1 MIKCKH
7 CHYEIIDIKHSV
19 HEKMCRLNVERHGL
33 KYGFLRNY
41 LDKIPAVSKYAT
53 DHGVSFSKILLSP
66 SLPILSDKFKIE
78 TILSLDEIKKKFL
91 SGFIKKGK
99 CIDGSIASVIKYFN
113 KNQGNWR
120 AMRLIPVD
128 HFGLKELSRTFS
140 NWIITDKLGI
150 SPKLFFIGPALCID
164 SSRLL
169 QIKLVQINKL
179 YKRNL
184 HTFLYQKNLLKIENK
199 KEILDTI
206 ASIISSHIS
215 TYIDNNISH
224 LDIKPGNIV
233 INYIFKD
240 NKYSDIDVKF
250 IDWDGNW
257 CLDILNDEEK
267 PFHKILNLLLL
278 TLHCKFGTPFNIMG
292 DSIKSHKSFI
302 DENIKMFK
310 KIYKRN
316 ETYKFIVKHYFRKF
330 IPTPTF
336 KDVLQVVFNS

>member
-1 MIKCKH
+1 ML
-7 CHYEIIDIKHSV
+7 DIERSV

-33 KYGFLRNY
+33 KYDFLRNY

-66 SLPILSDKFKIE
+66 SLPILSDEFKIE

-91 SGFIKKGK
+91 LGFVKKAR
-99 CIDGSIASVIKYFN
+99 CIDGSVASVLKYFN
-113 KNQGNWR
+113 KKQSNWR
-120 AMRLIPVD
+120 ALRIIPID
-128 HFGLKELSRTFS
+128 HFSLKELSRTFS

-184 HTFLYQKNLLKIENK
+184 YAFLHKKSLLEAKNK
-199 KEILDTI
+199 KDILDSI
-206 ASIISSHIS
+206 ASIISSHVS

-233 INYIFKD
+233 IDYIFKD

-250 IDWDGNW
+250 IDWDGEW
-257 CLDILNDEEK
+257 CLDILIDEEK

-278 TLHCKFGTPFNIMG
+278 TLHCKFETPFNIMG
-292 DSIKSHKSFI
+292 DIIKSHKSFI
-302 DENIKMFK
+302 NDNMKIFK

-316 ETYKFIVKHYFRKF
+316 DTYSFIVKHYFRKF
-330 IPTPTF
+330 IPTTF
-336 KDVLQVVFNS
+336 KDVLRVVFNS